1 MTFTVKLSIA
11 VTTIELRGKFSCAT
25 LVGLVVCWLIQLKR
39 LIVTIDKTNSDMPH
53 VRLLSDHVINKIA
66 AGEVVERPASVLKE
80 LIENSFDA
88 GATQI
93 DVDVAVGGRKLVS
106 ITDNGCGMGRDDA
119 LLAIERHATSK
130 IKDVDDIEKIN
141 SLGFRG
147 EALAAI
153 ASVSRFRMETCI
165 TGETTGSEICISGGK
180 LYDVRD
186 AGCPVGTKIE
196 IRDLFFNVPARRKFM
211 RSQQTELA
219 HIRSGFITHALA
231 HPEVGMSL
239 TVDGREI
246 YRLASNAGIEDRIC
260 ELFGTDRIKSIKRVD
275 YRSGDVAIRGYVGL
289 PSISRS
295 DRNEQYVFV
304 NGRATSA
311 AVIGYGIRE
320 GYHTLLPKGR
330 HPSVFLFLDIDPL
343 QVDVNVH
350 PTKREV
356 RFRRPS
362 DVRDVVIRGIS
373 NALTALNSEIIT
385 NQVESETAFEEGAEI
400 APEEKYLKIDDLPP
414 QRAFKYPRRLSDE
427 LFQDSLFAAKASE
440 LGIASVTADNLLGQQ
455 TESTDD
461 LVATDVSEHQAP
473 WGWCRVLGQIGGLYV
488 IMETDSGMVTMDPHA
503 AHERVMFEKFM
514 RDVNNRQIESQS
526 LLLPVTVDL
535 DARDALR
542 VRQQADLFK
551 TMGFGISEFGGD
563 SFVIDALPAYFSG
576 ADPKALLIEIA
587 HGLEQAGGRGGSGRW
602 REESIAQSACKASVK
617 ARDHLSLEEI
627 ERLVID
633 LAKTDMPYTCPHG
646 RPTLVFASFHEI
658 NRKFGRI

>member
-1 MTFTVKLSIA
+1 MNNKTDKL
-11 VTTIELRGKFSCAT
+11 
-25 LVGLVVCWLIQLKR
+25 
-39 LIVTIDKTNSDMPH
+39 DMPH

-80 LIENSFDA
+80 LVENSFDA

-93 DVDVAVGGRKLVS
+93 DIDIAVGGRKLVA
-106 ITDNGCGMGRDDA
+106 ITDNGCGMSRDDA
-119 LLAIERHATSK
+119 LLSIERHATSK

-153 ASVSRFRMETCI
+153 ASVSRFRMETCAVN
-165 TGETTGSEICISGGK
+165 ETSGTEICISGGK

-186 AGCPVGTKIE
+186 SGCPAGTKIE

-219 HIRSGFITHALA
+219 HLRSGFILQALA
-231 HPEVGMSL
+231 HPEVGMSF

-246 YRLASNAGIEDRIC
+246 YRVSGSSGIEDRIC
-260 ELFGTDRIKSIKRVD
+260 ELFGTDRIKSVKRVD
-275 YRSGDVAIRGYVGL
+275 YKSGDVAIHGYVGL
-289 PSISRS
+289 PSVSRS

-330 HPSVFLFLDIDPL
+330 HPSVFLFLDVDPL

-373 NALTALNSEIIT
+373 NALTAVT
-385 NQVESETAFEEGAEI
+385 QDVVAKQDESKAAFEHGAETGVT
-400 APEEKYLKIDDLPP
+400 EKYLKIDDLPP
-414 QRAFKYPRRLSDE
+414 QRAFKYPRRLSDD
-427 LFQDSLFAAKASE
+427 LFQDGLFASRPVDAGTIIPVVNDDSVDVVPAASDD
-440 LGIASVTADNLLGQQ
+440 IA
-455 TESTDD
+455 
-461 LVATDVSEHQAP
+461 ATTLSEPQAP

-503 AHERVMFEKFM
+503 AHERVMFERFM
-514 RDVNNRQIESQS
+514 REVNNRKIESQR

-535 DARDALR
+535 EPRDALR
-542 VRQQADLFK
+542 VRKQAELFK

-563 SFVIDALPAYFSG
+563 SFVVDSLPTYFSS

-602 REESIAQSACKASVK
+602 REEAIAQSACKASVK
-617 ARDHLSLEEI
+617 AKDHLSLEEI
-627 ERLVID
+627 ERLVVD

-658 NRKFGRI
+658 HRKFGRLK

>member
-1 MTFTVKLSIA
+1 
-11 VTTIELRGKFSCAT
+11 
-25 LVGLVVCWLIQLKR
+25 
-39 LIVTIDKTNSDMPH
+39 
-53 VRLLSDHVINKIA
+53 
-66 AGEVVERPASVLKE
+66 SVLKE
-80 LIENSFDA
+80 LVENSFDA

-93 DVDVAVGGRKLVS
+93 DVDIAVGGRKLVS
-106 ITDNGCGMGRDDA
+106 ITDNGRGMSRDDA
-119 LLAIERHATSK
+119 LLSIERHATSK
-130 IKDVDDIEKIN
+130 IKDVDDIENIN

-153 ASVSRFRMETCI
+153 ASVSRFRMETCAA
-165 TGETTGSEICISGGK
+165 GEDAGTEISISGGK

-219 HIRSGFITHALA
+219 HIRTGFIVQSLA

-239 TVDGREI
+239 TVDGREL
-246 YRLASNAGIEDRIC
+246 YRLSGNGGVEDRIC
-260 ELFGTDRIKSIKRVD
+260 ELFGTDRIKSVKLVD
-275 YRSGDVAIRGYVGL
+275 YKNGDVAIHGYVGL
-289 PSISRS
+289 PSASRT

-330 HPSVFLFLDIDPL
+330 HPSVFLFLEVDPQ

-373 NALTALNSEIIT
+373 SALTALNNDLIN
-385 NQVESETAFEEGAEI
+385 NQVESTAAFEEGAEI
-400 APEEKYLKIDDLPP
+400 GEAEKYLKIDDLPP
-414 QRAFKYPRRLSDE
+414 QRAFKYPRRLADE
-427 LFQDSLFAAKASE
+427 LFPDNLFAAKSSE
-440 LGIASVTADNLLGQQ
+440 QNIVPSIQGDAENIAV
-455 TESTDD
+455 ESAESSQESG
-461 LVATDVSEHQAP
+461 VEKPQAP

-503 AHERVMFEKFM
+503 AHERVLFERFM
-514 RDVNNRQIESQS
+514 TDVNDRQVESQS

-542 VRQQADLFK
+542 VRKQAELFK
-551 TMGFGISEFGGD
+551 SMGFGISEFGGD
-563 SFVIDALPAYFSG
+563 AFVVDALPTYFSA
-576 ADPKALLIEIA
+576 ADPKSLLIEIA

-627 ERLVID
+627 ERLVVD
-633 LAKTDMPYTCPHG
+633 LSKTNMPYTCPHG

-658 NRKFGRI
+658 NRKFGRV

>member
-1 MTFTVKLSIA
+1 MDN
-11 VTTIELRGKFSCAT
+11 E
-25 LVGLVVCWLIQLKR
+25 
-39 LIVTIDKTNSDMPH
+39 SDNINLPH
-53 VRLLSDHVINKIA
+53 VRLLSEHVINKIA

-80 LIENSFDA
+80 LVENSFDA

-93 DVDVAVGGRKLVS
+93 DIDIAVGGRKLVS
-106 ITDNGCGMGRDDA
+106 IADNGCGMGRDDA

-153 ASVSRFRMETCI
+153 ASVSRFRMETC
-165 TGETTGSEICISGGK
+165 TVAETTGTEISISGGK

-186 AGCPVGTKIE
+186 VGCPAGTKIE

-211 RSQQTELA
+211 RSQQTELT
-219 HIRSGFITHALA
+219 HIRSGFIVQSLA
-231 HPEVGMSL
+231 HPEVAMTL

-246 YRLASNAGIEDRIC
+246 YRLAGNAGVEERIC
-260 ELFGTDRIKSIKRVD
+260 ELFGTDRIKSIKPVD
-275 YRSGDVAIRGYVGL
+275 YRSGDVAIHGYVGV

-320 GYHTLLPKGR
+320 GYHTLLPSGR
-330 HPSVFLFLDIDPL
+330 QPSVFLFLEVDPL

-373 NALTALNSEIIT
+373 NALMSMT
-385 NQVESETAFEEGAEI
+385 NQVLNAESESESAFEDGAEI
-400 APEEKYLKIDDLPP
+400 GVTEKYLKIDDLPP

-427 LFQDSLFAAKASE
+427 LFPDNLFAAKASDPA
-440 LGIASVTADNLLGQQ
+440 GAVVPDAVS
-455 TESTDD
+455 TESDTESSGDFQE
-461 LVATDVSEHQAP
+461 TDVQEGNAP

-503 AHERVMFEKFM
+503 AHERVLFEQFM
-514 RDVNNRQIESQS
+514 KDVNNRQIESQS
-526 LLLPVTVDL
+526 LLLPVTVEL
-535 DARDALR
+535 DIRDALR

-563 SFVIDALPAYFSG
+563 TFVIDALPSYFSG
-576 ADPKALLIEIA
+576 ADPKSLLIEIA

-617 ARDHLSLEEI
+617 AKDHLSLEEI
-627 ERLVID
+627 ERLVVD
-633 LAKTDMPYTCPHG
+633 LSKTDMPYTCPHG

-658 NRKFGRI
+658 NRKFGRV